1 MADVEMTTEEIIG
14 LETAKIAQME
24 LKDGT
29 IVMIKNEEEAQ
40 PQEEFVQEE
49 AQEVQQEEVAENAEN
64 VEGQENQLRAR
75 PGFPPMRPAVV
86 PMRPAV
92 VPMRPAVVPV
102 RPAVVPVR
110 PVVAPRPLI
119 APRGPMVRPMA
130 PMGVFRA
137 RPGMPIHRPPVV
149 APKVVPVPVPMHR
162 PVVPVPV
169 HRPMV
174 PGKPGMLIRPAV
186 VPMPIARPIFRAR
199 PNTEPEAE
207 AEEAE
212 YQEEEYNGEEQ
223 YCECEEGQEGQEV
236 QQAQEGQEEQ
246 VDNLR
251 ARPMMMMPM
260 GPRMRPPMIRPP
272 PMMVRPRP
280 PVPVVPVMPVRR
292 GPMMGYNTFQPR
304 VFRARPHPR
313 IVPTPMFVPVNPTFQ
328 PKVVRGPIPPPMH
341 HPHMHPMRPYV
352 FRGKEASNGNDA
364 EEQQQCENQCNKSVC
379 TKCGKEF

>member
-29 IVMIKNEEEAQ
+29 IVMIKNEEEVQ
-40 PQEEFVQEE
+40 PQEEVAQEE

-75 PGFPPMRPAVV
+75 PGFPHMRPAVVPMRPAVV

-92 VPMRPAVVPV
+92 VPMRPAVV
-102 RPAVVPVR
+102 
-110 PVVAPRPLI
+110 PRPLI

-149 APKVVPVPVPMHR
+149 APKVVPVPMHR
-162 PVVPVPV
+162 PVVPVPVPV

-186 VPMPIARPIFRAR
+186 APMPIARPVFRAR
-199 PNTEPEAE
+199 PNTEPE

-223 YCECEEGQEGQEV
+223 YCECEEGQEGQE
-236 QQAQEGQEEQ
+236 EQ

-260 GPRMRPPMIRPP
+260 GPRMRPPM
-272 PMMVRPRP
+272 MRPRP
-280 PVPVVPVMPVRR
+280 PVPVVPIMPPRR
-292 GPMMGYNTFQPR
+292 GPMMGFNTFQPR
-304 VFRARPHPR
+304 VFRARPGPR
-313 IVPTPMFVPVNPTFQ
+313 VVPTPMFVPVNPTFQ
-328 PKVVRGPIPPPMH
+328 PKVVRGPVPPPMH
-341 HPHMHPMRPYV
+341 HPHMHPMRPHV
-352 FRGKEASNGNDA
+352 FRGKEMTNNC
-364 EEQQQCENQCNKSVC
+364 EEEQQCENQCTKSVC

>member
-29 IVMIKNEEEAQ
+29 IVMIKNKEEAQ

-75 PGFPPMRPAVV
+75 PGFPHMRPAVV

-174 PGKPGMLIRPAV
+174 PGKPGMLIKPAV
-186 VPMPIARPIFRAR
+186 VPMPVARPVFRAR
-199 PNTEPEAE
+199 PNTEAE

-223 YCECEEGQEGQEV
+223 YCECEEGQEGQE
-236 QQAQEGQEEQ
+236 EQ

-260 GPRMRPPMIRPP
+260 APGMRPPMVRPHP
-272 PMMVRPRP
+272 IVRPRP

-304 VFRARPHPR
+304 VFRARPGPR
-313 IVPTPMFVPVNPTFQ
+313 VVPTPMFVPVNPTFQ

-341 HPHMHPMRPYV
+341 HPHMHPMRPHV
-352 FRGKEASNGNDA
+352 FRGKERSNSYDA

>member
-29 IVMIKNEEEAQ
+29 IVMIKNEEEVQ
-40 PQEEFVQEE
+40 PQEEVAQEE

-75 PGFPPMRPAVV
+75 PGFPHMRPAVVPMRPAVV

-92 VPMRPAVVPV
+92 VPMRPAVVP
-102 RPAVVPVR
+102 
-110 PVVAPRPLI
+110 RPLI

-130 PMGVFRA
+130 PMGIFRA

-149 APKVVPVPVPMHR
+149 APKVVPVPMHR
-162 PVVPVPV
+162 PVVPVPVPV

-186 VPMPIARPIFRAR
+186 APMPIARPVFRAR

-207 AEEAE
+207 AQEAE

-223 YCECEEGQEGQEV
+223 YCECEEG
-236 QQAQEGQEEQ
+236 QEGQEEQ

>member
-1 MADVEMTTEEIIG
+1 MTTEEIIG

-29 IVMIKNEEEAQ
+29 IVMIKNEEEVQ
-40 PQEEFVQEE
+40 PQEEVAQEE

-75 PGFPPMRPAVV
+75 PGFPHMRPAVVPMRPAVV

-92 VPMRPAVVPV
+92 VPMRPAVV
-102 RPAVVPVR
+102 
-110 PVVAPRPLI
+110 PRPLI

-149 APKVVPVPVPMHR
+149 APKVVPVPMHR
-162 PVVPVPV
+162 PVVPVPVPV

-186 VPMPIARPIFRAR
+186 APMPIARPVFRAR

-207 AEEAE
+207 AQEAE

-223 YCECEEGQEGQEV
+223 YCECEEGQEGQQV
-236 QQAQEGQEEQ
+236 QEEQEGQEEQ